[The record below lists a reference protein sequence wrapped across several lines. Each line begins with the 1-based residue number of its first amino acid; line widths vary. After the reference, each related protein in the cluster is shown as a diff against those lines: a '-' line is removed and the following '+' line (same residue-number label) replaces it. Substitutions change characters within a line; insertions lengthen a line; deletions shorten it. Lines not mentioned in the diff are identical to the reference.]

1 MGVAGLVPELMGLIS
16 NLLGSQDVSVGKT
29 AVHVAKALFE
39 RSLPLKCRL
48 LRSTFSINW
57 FLNLVRLLLESLPRE
72 EPAQAALSVSPNASF
87 HERNVVVVASEITTD
102 EGDVR
107 IVGGR
112 VTASGLV
119 SSGLS
124 SFLLTV
130 ADLIDYAVVAD
141 ANAPEALFAR
151 KLLLSSAG
159 RLGRPFWRLAS
170 YAARAPA
177 APAPGKLTCT
187 SMPAAVH
194 MFSSASMVNLL
205 MRPFIR

>member
-1 MGVAGLVPELMGLIS
+1 MKKSA
-16 NLLGSQDVSVGKT
+16 VSVG
-29 AVHVAKALFE
+29 AMAH
-39 RSLPLKCRL
+39 PY
-48 LRSTFSINW
+48 
-57 FLNLVRLLLESLPRE
+57 
-72 EPAQAALSVSPNASF
+72 
-87 HERNVVVVASEITTD
+87 D
-102 EGDVR
+102 EYDQLA
-107 IVGGR
+107 I
-112 VTASGLV
+112 
-119 SSGLS
+119 
-124 SFLLTV
+124 